1 VVEVLG
7 DGAGSGKHG
16 NAAVLDLGLAEELD
30 VAEGGEAKGIKAHI
44 ACIHRHVHVTAKCAL
59 HSPVVSAPARG
70 KMHRRAEE
78 SCSPGSFD
86 SSAAFAGSMRK
97 GTDADLACMV
107 GPRATA
113 TPPPAGNRVTRTWAR
128 MRSHAACR
136 SSAERRP

>member
-44 ACIHRHVHVTAKCAL
+44 ACIHRHVRVTAKCAF
-59 HSPVVSAPARG
+59 HSTAVNAPARG

-86 SSAAFAGSMRK
+86 NSAAFAGSMRK

-113 TPPPAGNRVTRTWAR
+113 IPASAGNHVTRTW
-128 MRSHAACR
+128 S
-136 SSAERRP
+136 RPR